1 MTDTDDTD
9 RTDGRT
15 DGRTHGFVAG
25 AASADDTKTTPFVPT
40 GDRPARTDDGNDDT
54 VNVPT
59 YGECL
64 VSLLTDLFRR

>member
-25 AASADDTKTTPFVPT
+25 AASADDTKTTPFVPA
-40 GDRPARTDDGNDDT
+40 GDRPARTDDDA
-54 VNVPT
+54 VNTPT